1 MAFLL
6 LLIGSAFVV
15 ITAFVFTFSLKRL
28 VEPGVWCPW
37 YVHVIAI
44 VWLVLGVAADCVFNL
59 LLGSL
64 IFRELPHELLFTDRV
79 QRHYA
84 RTDGN
89 WRQAKADQWR
99 QFLNAIDPDHVERS
113 A

>member
-1 MAFLL
+1 MA
-6 LLIGSAFVV
+6 LLIALVGSAFFV

-28 VEPGVWCPW
+28 IAPGTWCPW
-37 YVHVIAI
+37 YIQPIAV
-44 VWLVLGVAADCVFNL
+44 VWILIGVVADFVFNL
-59 LLGSL
+59 LWGSV

-89 WRQAKADQWR
+89 WRHAKASQWR
-99 QFLNAIDPDHVERS
+99 EFLNSIDPDHV
-113 A
+113 